1 MEGPSGF
8 PDFRTFAVEKMSGLV
23 NVALDLF
30 FTLQHVL
37 IVVCTL
43 SQVAGIVCRNRTEQM
58 IKWLLCVSSHVRL
71 ITRKIL
77 LVSAVCV
84 RRSPTKHK
92 AFFVVVF
99 LYSLLCCVSV
109 AASIL

>member
-1 MEGPSGF
+1 MEGLSGF

-43 SQVAGIVCRNRTEQM
+43 SRVARNNMIWQFCRNRTEQM
-58 IKWLLCVSSHVRL
+58 IKWLLCVFSHV
-71 ITRKIL
+71 
-77 LVSAVCV
+77 
-84 RRSPTKHK
+84 
-92 AFFVVVF
+92 
-99 LYSLLCCVSV
+99 
-109 AASIL
+109 